1 MTSEI
6 TAGGIRTASVSRARI
21 AHRRAVVRRT
31 LGRTLIYVLVLAGSA
46 LYLFPFL
53 WMLGTSLKTL
63 DQIYTW
69 PPKMIPNPATIANY
83 IEGWAV
89 APTAKWYLNSLQ
101 ITVVNI
107 IGTLFSCT
115 LVAYG
120 FARLRFPGRNILFLI
135 LLCTMMLPGQVTM
148 IPVYIGFSKAGWVGG
163 FRPLTIPSFF
173 GNPFNVFLLR
183 QFLMTIP
190 RELDDA
196 AKIDGCGYIRT
207 LISIILPLILPALG
221 VVAIFTFTWSW
232 NDFFGPLIYLRVY
245 EKFTVA
251 LGLRAFQQQLD
262 RHMGRLMAM
271 SVLALLPQVIV
282 FFFTQ
287 KQMVQGVVLTGIKG

>member
-6 TAGGIRTASVSRARI
+6 TAGRGGTASA
-21 AHRRAVVRRT
+21 RAVRASHGRAMARRT
-31 LGRTLIYVLVLAGSA
+31 LSRTLIYGLILAGA
-46 LYLFPFL
+46 AVYLFPLL
-53 WMLGTSLKTL
+53 WMLSTSLKTL
-63 DQIYTW
+63 DQIYMW
-69 PPKMIPNPATIANY
+69 PPKMIPNPAILANY
-83 IEGWAV
+83 FEGWRV
-89 APTAKWYLNSLQ
+89 EPTAQWYLNSLQ

-107 IGTLFSCT
+107 VGTLFSCT

-148 IPVYIGFSKAGWVGG
+148 IPIYIFYSKLGWVGSYK
-163 FRPLTIPSFF
+163 PLTVPSFF
-173 GNPFNVFLLR
+173 GNAFNVFLLR

-207 LISIILPLILPALG
+207 LFSIILPLILPALG
-221 VVAIFTFTWSW
+221 VVAIFTFTWCW
-232 NDFFGPLIYLRVY
+232 NDFFGPLIYLRILD
-245 EKFTVA
+245 KFTVA
-251 LGLRAFQQQLD
+251 LGLLVFQQALD

-271 SVLALLPQVIV
+271 SILALLPQVIV